1 MLPAFVA
8 PLPLNSHAVLVPNVC
23 PVCLQH
29 GGGPDPAAHTPKL
42 VFDFTVFDHNVA
54 VTGGAMFLS
63 GGRYTGHTAMDVTSE
78 DQQPSLNNSWFVV
91 FYFVTFVMIG
101 SVLLTQVF
109 MAVIIVNYQRAQ
121 GKVTCLSN

>member
-1 MLPAFVA
+1 MGLFYSCNDNVAYKKECIGHFVA
-8 PLPLNSHAVLVPNVC
+8 ANGVLTSRVWSNPRF
-23 PVCLQH
+23 H
-29 GGGPDPAAHTPKL
+29 
-42 VFDFTVFDHNVA
+42 FDNIFASLATLFEVVTFDRW
-54 VTGGAMFLS
+54 TQIM
-63 GGRYTGHTAMDVTSE
+63 HTAMDVTSE